1 MTIDKVL
8 NSLKLT
14 PESELYKE
22 IRSSLESMPTL
33 DMYMNPDSVSSKIS
47 LAIQNKIQNELVSSE
62 SEGIE
67 GIVKMVIDNTIKS
80 PENIDKIKY
89 RVNQTILP
97 VLTKAKENI
106 ESVSNEMKQS
116 WIDKLGDNISQ
127 KLF

>member
-1 MTIDKVL
+1 
-8 NSLKLT
+8 
-14 PESELYKE
+14 
-22 IRSSLESMPTL
+22 
-33 DMYMNPDSVSSKIS
+33 MNPDLVSSKIS

-116 WIDKLGDNISQ
+116 WIEKLGDNISQ